1 MTTTGMIL
9 KENLVPVL
17 TLIDQVV
24 GPTLL
29 SMMDAL
35 GRILRL
41 EWLLWSVLLLL
52 LPVCRKHLTLAG
64 LLLMS
69 ISSLHREV
77 LFLIILH
84 VCTLIH
90 THLSLLLHRSYK
102 VLGLGLE
109 EWFGIDAHVCLG
121 LTVGGR

>member
-9 KENLVPVL
+9 KEDLVPVL

-52 LPVCRKHLTLAG
+52 LLPVC
-64 LLLMS
+64 
-69 ISSLHREV
+69 
-77 LFLIILH
+77 
-84 VCTLIH
+84 
-90 THLSLLLHRSYK
+90 
-102 VLGLGLE
+102 
-109 EWFGIDAHVCLG
+109 
-121 LTVGGR
+121 